1 MNFVETKLKGAFVID
16 IERREDQRGFFA
28 RAWCQKEFEAHG
40 LINCFAQANIGFSY
54 KKGTVRGMHFQM
66 NPYQEV
72 KLARCT
78 MGRIFDVI
86 VDLRP
91 ESKTYRQ
98 WIGVELTDD
107 NRRMLYIPEGCAHG
121 YQTMVDNTEVV
132 YDTSKFYAPQYATG
146 VLFNDPVFG
155 IEWPVAVEIISDAD
169 RSWPAYQL

>member
-1 MNFVETKLKGAFVID
+1 MNFAETKLRGAFVID
-16 IERREDQRGFFA
+16 VERREDQRGFFA

-40 LINCFAQANIGFSY
+40 LVNRFVQANIGFNY

-72 KLARCT
+72 KLVRCT
-78 MGRIFDVI
+78 MGRVLDVI
-86 VDLRP
+86 VDLRH
-91 ESKTYRQ
+91 ESETYRQ
-98 WIGVELTDD
+98 WIGVELTAD
-107 NRRMLYIPEGCAHG
+107 NRKMLYIPEGCAHG

-132 YDTSKFYAPQYATG
+132 YDASKFYAPQYATG

-155 IEWPVAVEIISDAD
+155 IEWPLAVEVISDAD